1 MNVETCIGCE
11 LCYVTCGREVFE
23 MVSVNN
29 KRKSKVE
36 RPYNCMV
43 GYSMCSVVCP
53 TEAISFPSRDIVT
66 NIERESNVFKVAHQE
81 AQEKHGKAAMAS
93 RQKAQEPVDTAPTR
107 VAMGKRG
114 PAVREVCNCGSDSGH
129 WPYGKISLLVVMAV
143 ALAGCKVDQEKE
155 VASYRDVLGATPS
168 AAPLEPNA
176 PLMLTE
182 ALERAN
188 AHNEQLAIKGE
199 EYLQALIDKK
209 RAVAGFLPTVS
220 LTPTYTRQEHVA
232 IAGVPSFFEEVVL
245 PHTFDVPLASQ
256 LNVNVPQNLAKLRTT
271 EATAAQQRS
280 LLLDLQSTI
289 LLDVANVYYQILL
302 SEAQVRVLEYSIS
315 VEQKRVEDTQSEYE
329 AGRARAVDVAQS
341 QAQLA
346 QTRVSLLKAQK
357 DAANGRVTL
366 ALLIGVPLVE
376 GTLSDQVELPE
387 KLPSKEQL
395 LEAAWQNR
403 QDLAAAQH
411 QVEAAVHALQ
421 QAWSRYFP
429 SVALDFTYFLS
440 RESFPSEAH
449 WVGVLKVSLP
459 LFSAGLIHADVRTAW
474 SRLRQAKL
482 AQSYLSRQIDE
493 QVTIALVNLREVQR
507 QIQEAMIQANAAQK
521 AAQQAEWEF
530 NAGIGLNL
538 NRLVAQNQWLNAQLL
553 LTQARFA
560 EKMDYLNLIRTLGRF
575 DAATIHTGL
584 RLATTEEPVAR
595 TTTDPKGQFDSG
607 GRENVTP

>member
-1 MNVETCIGCE
+1 MFSFRHKPIRFT
-11 LCYVTCGREVFE
+11 YGR
-23 MVSVNN
+23 
-29 KRKSKVE
+29 
-36 RPYNCMV
+36 
-43 GYSMCSVVCP
+43 
-53 TEAISFPSRDIVT
+53 
-66 NIERESNVFKVAHQE
+66 
-81 AQEKHGKAAMAS
+81 
-93 RQKAQEPVDTAPTR
+93 
-107 VAMGKRG
+107 
-114 PAVREVCNCGSDSGH
+114 
-129 WPYGKISLLVVMAV
+129 ISLLAVAAV
-143 ALAGCKVDQEKE
+143 ALAGCQVDQEKE
-155 VASYRDVLGATPS
+155 VATYRDLLGVKSLPS
-168 AAPLEPNA
+168 ATRWEPNE
-176 PLMLTE
+176 PLSLAE

-220 LTPTYTRQEHVA
+220 LAPTYTRQESVTIPGA
-232 IAGVPSFFEEVVL
+232 PSVFNQIVL
-245 PHTFDVPLASQ
+245 PHTFDAPVASQ
-256 LNVNVPQNLAKLRTT
+256 MNVNVPQNLARLRAT

-289 LLDVANVYYQILL
+289 LLDVANVYYQVLL
-302 SEAQVRVLEYSIS
+302 SEAQGRVLEYSIS
-315 VEQKRVEDTQSEYE
+315 VEHKRVADTQSRYE

-357 DAANGRVTL
+357 DASNGRATL
-366 ALLIGVPLVE
+366 ALVIGVPQVE
-376 GTLSDQVELPE
+376 GTLSDQVTVPE

-395 LEAAWQNR
+395 LEAAWQDR
-403 QDLAAAQH
+403 QDLVAAQR

-440 RESFPSEAH
+440 RESFPSDAH
-449 WVGVLKVSLP
+449 WVGVLKVNLP

-493 QVTIALVNLREVQR
+493 QVTIALTNVREAQR
-507 QIQEAMIQANAAQK
+507 QIQEATIQANAAQK
-521 AAQQAEWEF
+521 AAQQADWEF

-538 NRLVAQNQWLNAQLL
+538 NRLVAQDQWLNAQLS

-560 EKMDYLNLIRTLGRF
+560 EKMDYLNLVRTLGRF
-575 DAATIHTGL
+575 DAAAIRTGP

-595 TTTDPKGQFDSG
+595 TATDLKGPFDSG
-607 GRENVTP
+607 GSKNVTR

>member
-1 MNVETCIGCE
+1 MNNVVLPSAKDVEMSTTNTPPCAGGGKSACA
-11 LCYVTCGREVFE
+11 CG
-23 MVSVNN
+23 
-29 KRKSKVE
+29 
-36 RPYNCMV
+36 
-43 GYSMCSVVCP
+43 G
-53 TEAISFPSRDIVT
+53 
-66 NIERESNVFKVAHQE
+66 
-81 AQEKHGKAAMAS
+81 
-93 RQKAQEPVDTAPTR
+93 
-107 VAMGKRG
+107 
-114 PAVREVCNCGSDSGH
+114 
-129 WPYGKISLLVVMAV
+129 AV
-143 ALAGCKVDQEKE
+143 AVGSGGDQTIRNRQPLWLALGLALWVAGCAVDQKKE
-155 VASYRDVLGATPS
+155 VATYRDVLGAKSSPS
-168 AAPLEPNA
+168 AAQLEPNT
-176 PLMLTE
+176 PLTLTE

-220 LTPTYTRQEHVA
+220 LAPTYTRQEKVTIPGA
-232 IAGVPSFFEEVVL
+232 PSFFEQVAL
-245 PHTFDVPLASQ
+245 PHTFDMPVASQ
-256 LNVNVPQNLAKLRTT
+256 MNVNVPQNLAKLRAT

-289 LLDVANVYYQILL
+289 LLDVANVYYRVLL
-302 SEAQVRVLEYSIS
+302 SEAQGHVLEYSTV
-315 VEQKRVEDTQSEYE
+315 VEQKRVTDTQSKYE

-357 DAANGRVTL
+357 DAANGRATL
-366 ALLIGVPLVE
+366 ALLIGVPSVE
-376 GTLSDQVELPE
+376 GTLSDQVTVPE
-387 KLPSKEQL
+387 TLSSKEQL
-395 LEAAWQNR
+395 LEAAWQGR
-403 QDLAAAQH
+403 QDLVAAQH
-411 QVEAAVHALQ
+411 QVEAAAHALR

-474 SRLRQAKL
+474 SKLRQAKL
-482 AQSYLSRQIDE
+482 AQSYVSRQIDE
-493 QVTIALVNLREVQR
+493 QVTIALANLREAQR
-507 QIQEAMIQANAAQK
+507 QIEEATIQASAAQK

-538 NRLVAQNQWLNAQLL
+538 NRLVAQDQWLHAQLS

-575 DAATIHTGL
+575 DAAAIRTGP
-584 RLATTEEPVAR
+584 RLVTSEEPVAR
-595 TTTDPKGQFDSG
+595 TATEPKGSFDSG
-607 GRENVTP
+607 DSKNVTP